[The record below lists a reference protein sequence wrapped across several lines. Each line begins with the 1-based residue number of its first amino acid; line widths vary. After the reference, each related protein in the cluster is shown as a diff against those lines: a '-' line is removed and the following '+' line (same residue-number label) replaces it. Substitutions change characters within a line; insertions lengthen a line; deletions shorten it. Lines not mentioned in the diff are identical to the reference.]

1 MEPQKQILE
10 QSLKPQVLI
19 TPFIPTEKQAR
30 GWEGDPWTST
40 PLSPS
45 CREAWGDCHNY
56 KSRFTTWTRCLVD
69 FSFHRYQ
76 ALNNPLR
83 SHRGTIPSLQPP
95 GRELLTYKPEP
106 AFLCCLGDYP
116 RITILYFICCLCFQ
130 QSVVFSLLH
139 CAPHLARPM
148 GYKDQ
153 IKVLRHSWLREA
165 KIHRIPHP

>member
-1 MEPQKQILE
+1 MNQHATVTQLPRGLGRLPQLQVKIYHMNKMPGGLFFSPLPGSKQ
-10 QSLKPQVLI
+10 
-19 TPFIPTEKQAR
+19 PT
-30 GWEGDPWTST
+30 T
-40 PLSPS
+40 LSS
-45 CREAWGDCHNY
+45 
-56 KSRFTTWTRCLVD
+56 
-69 FSFHRYQ
+69 
-76 ALNNPLR
+76 
-83 SHRGTIPSLQPP
+83 GTILPSLQPP

-165 KIHRIPHP
+165 KIHRIPHPQPNSFSPLPWPFFLRPATQSPF